1 MKSVIQFEKE
11 CYICGRTTNLHV
23 HHLLHGTANRKL
35 SDKYGYWVY
44 LCVEHHVGNN
54 GVHQKSELDMKFKQL
69 AQMHYE
75 KHRGTRQ
82 DFINEFGKSWL

>member
-44 LCVEHHVGNN
+44 LCVEHHVGHN

-75 KHRGTRQ
+75 KHKGTRQ
-82 DFINEFGKSWL
+82 DFIREFGKSWL